1 MAARTCISRVYL
13 SNEGR
18 LFFNSED
25 GLVPQDINGTWDVYE
40 YEPAGVPQGGEHP
53 CAAGEASGSVVFKQ
67 ARPFEVEGQKG
78 EEGAG
83 CVGLIS
89 SGRSPQESVFMDADE
104 GGGPGEHGKAGTASG
119 NEVFFMTTA
128 PLTSADFD
136 KSYDVYD
143 AHECTATSPCIPPPP
158 AAGAECVT
166 AEACRAAPNPEPG
179 IYGAPASAT
188 FSGIGDLPGPAAKP
202 AVKKALTRAQKLAA
216 ALKACHKDRRK
227 AKRAS
232 CEKTA
237 RKSFGPLKKK
247 SKR

>member
-1 MAARTCISRVYL
+1 M
-13 SNEGR
+13 
-18 LFFNSED
+18 
-25 GLVPQDINGTWDVYE
+25 
-40 YEPAGVPQGGEHP
+40 PQGGEHP
-53 CAAGEASGSVVFKQ
+53 CAACEASGSVVFKQ

-104 GGGPGEHGKAGTASG
+104 GGGPGEHGKPGTASG

-188 FSGIGDLPGPAAKP
+188 FSGIGDLPAPAAAKP
-202 AVKKALTRAQKLAA
+202 AVKKKAAKCQKGKTRNKHGKCVKKRKPSKSA
-216 ALKACHKDRRK
+216 HKSNRRFK
-227 AKRAS
+227 
-232 CEKTA
+232 
-237 RKSFGPLKKK
+237 
-247 SKR
+247 